1 MVAAYNDV
9 FDITCVICGVT
20 YQLLADEKDIQAWR
34 NGEGYIQDL
43 LAYLS
48 PAEREMLISGTC
60 GSCWNNLYPNDVDIE
75 E

>member
-1 MVAAYNDV
+1 VVSAYKKDV
-9 FDITCVICGVT
+9 FDVTCVHCGIT
-20 YQLLADEKDIQAWR
+20 YQLIANAKDVQAWK
-34 NGEGYIQDL
+34 NNEGYIQDL

-60 GSCWNNLYPNDVDIE
+60 GTCWQQIWGVDDE

>member
-1 MVAAYNDV
+1 MVAANYEV
-9 FDITCVICGVT
+9 FDATCKHCGIT
-20 YQLLADEKDIQAWR
+20 YQILADRDDLDSWMSGKGYVQDI
-34 NGEGYIQDL
+34 

-60 GSCWNNLYPNDVDIE
+60 DNCWNQMFPKVDSDE